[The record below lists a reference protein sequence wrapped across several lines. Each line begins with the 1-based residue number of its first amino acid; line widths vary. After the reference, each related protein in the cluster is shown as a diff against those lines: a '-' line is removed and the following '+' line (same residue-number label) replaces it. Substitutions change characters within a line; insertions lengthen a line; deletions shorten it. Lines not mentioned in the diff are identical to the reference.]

1 MSDRPPIAIVSPRWD
16 AAWFVGPGVASAVVA
31 LGIAAMGAPDRPLG
45 LLGWIVLVLVV
56 DVAHVWATLYRTYL
70 DPSARARHRRRL
82 VVLPLLVAWFAFLLH
97 LESPTGFWTAMAYLA
112 IFHFIMQH
120 VGFAAIYGRKGGES
134 AFDRRLAKLAV
145 WAGTAGPVLWWHA
158 NLPREF
164 AWFVEGDLFDVVP
177 HALGTIA
184 LTLGAIVLGVFVAR
198 RVQLRVRG
206 DRNPMVAAL
215 VLVPALNWHLG
226 IVVYDD
232 DRIFTLTNVV
242 MHGVP
247 YLALVWI
254 AGGRR
259 QVSRLCARTRLV
271 VGPAALLAVYGL
283 GLLALAIGEE
293 ALWDRLVWHDRP
305 GLFGA
310 SAPLQHPIATAAAV
324 AILSVPQVTHYLL
337 DRWIWRGGP
346 DNPELATDLGMV
358 AGTHEGA
365 RP

>member
-1 MSDRPPIAIVSPRWD
+1 MSDDPPIAIVSPRWD
-16 AAWFVGPGVASAVVA
+16 ATWFVGPGVVSALLAVA
-31 LGIAAMGAPDRPLG
+31 IAALDAPHRPLG
-45 LLGWIVLVLVV
+45 PLGWIALVLVV

-70 DPSARARHRRRL
+70 DPAARVRHRRRL

-97 LESPTGFWTAMAYLA
+97 LESPAGFWTAMAYLA
-112 IFHFIMQH
+112 IFHFVMQH

-158 NLPREF
+158 NLPRQF
-164 AWFVEGDLFDVVP
+164 AWFVEGDLLDVLPPVV
-177 HALGTIA
+177 GTIA
-184 LTLGAIVLGVFVAR
+184 LALDALVLLAFVIR
-198 RVQLRVRG
+198 RVHLRARG
-206 DRNPMVAAL
+206 RRNPMVAAL

-259 QVSRLCARTRLV
+259 QVERLSTR
-271 VGPAALLAVYGL
+271 VGLGSAPAVLLAAYTL
-283 GLLALAIGEE
+283 GLLALATGEE
-293 ALWDRLVWHDRP
+293 ALWDRLVWHDHP
-305 GLFGA
+305 ALFGA
-310 SAPLQHPIATAAAV
+310 STPLQHPIATAAAV
-324 AILSVPQVTHYLL
+324 ALLSVPQVTHYLL

-346 DNPELATDLGMV
+346 DNPELAADLGMG
-358 AGTHEGA
+358 AGP
-365 RP
+365 R